1 MKIKL
6 FGKNGCGKCQ
16 SAKNKIK
23 FMITKL
29 ELDDK
34 VAFTYH
40 DVDTV
45 EGMMERAYHDISQIP
60 TTIIEKNEEVIE
72 RWNGE
77 VPHSE
82 KLKEHLV
89 K

>member
-1 MKIKL
+1 
-6 FGKNGCGKCQ
+6 
-16 SAKNKIK
+16 
-23 FMITKL
+23 MITKL

-34 VAFTYH
+34 VSFAYH

-60 TTIIEKNEEVIE
+60 TTIIEKNEQVIE

-82 KLKEHLV
+82 KLKEHLAA
-89 K
+89 